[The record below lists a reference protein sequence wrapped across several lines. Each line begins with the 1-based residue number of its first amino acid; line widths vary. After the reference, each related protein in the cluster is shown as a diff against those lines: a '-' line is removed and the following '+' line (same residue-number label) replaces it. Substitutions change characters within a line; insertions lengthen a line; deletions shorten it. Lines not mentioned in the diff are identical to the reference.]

1 MSSTA
6 DETAV
11 KQPSEKRMFTM
22 DFSAKM
28 NTNETIETSTPAPA
42 VTSIKTCGATSDL
55 AITDLTISG
64 QIMTMLIADGTSG
77 VRYRVEVILTTSLG
91 YILEGDGI
99 LKVSD
104 V

>member
-28 NTNETIETSTPAPA
+28 NTAETIEATTPAPA
-42 VTSIKTCGATSDL
+42 VTSTMSCDGVS
-55 AITDLTISG
+55 DLTITDINITG
-64 QIMTMLIADGTSG
+64 QLVTMLIAGGTSG
-77 VRYRVEVILTTSLG
+77 IRYRIAVVITTNLG

-99 LKVSD
+99 LKVSNK
-104 V
+104 

>member
-1 MSSTA
+1 MGATA
-6 DETAV
+6 DETGV

-28 NTNETIETSTPAPA
+28 NSNETIKSSPAPA
-42 VTSIKTCGATSDL
+42 VTSIKTCGTASDL
-55 AITDLTISG
+55 DITDLTISG
-64 QIMTMLIADGTSG
+64 QIMTMLIAGGTSG
-77 VRYRVEVILTTSLG
+77 VRYRVEVILTTSLD